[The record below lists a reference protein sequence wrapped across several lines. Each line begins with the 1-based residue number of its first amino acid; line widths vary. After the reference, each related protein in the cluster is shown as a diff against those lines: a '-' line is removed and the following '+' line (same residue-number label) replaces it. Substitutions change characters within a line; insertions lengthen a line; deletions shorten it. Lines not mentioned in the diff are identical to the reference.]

1 MQNPLMHAELNLTS
15 DPCCLRLQ
23 PVLECA
29 VQRGMVYNKVNPI
42 FHHWRVED
50 QKFGLTFQ
58 SPADATS
65 FEKGLQAVLDKL
77 DRGSDSP
84 SLSTPEEV
92 DPEDSDQVYPTVTQ
106 CIYLTAAFKPKTH
119 IYICPEPPPDLHEMV
134 RSCLER
140 LTVTVFSSRQWKT
153 RTAVAVTMLGSPN
166 SVLEGRPPA
175 CFSSLLGLTL
185 LNQMGLLSRGRP
197 RTRWRDDVSRLAW
210 ERLGIPPRSWW
221 KWLGRGKSGPPF

>member
-1 MQNPLMHAELNLTS
+1 MEGDVRVRAVVMTRDDSSGGWVLLGGGGLSHVVICKGRSLDGRRRREYIIRGER
-15 DPCCLRLQ
+15 LRDRA

-92 DPEDSDQVYPTVTQ
+92 DPEDSDQVMSQ
-106 CIYLTAAFKPKTH
+106 SEAAALTHVSPDPPSPK
-119 IYICPEPPPDLHEMV
+119 
-134 RSCLER
+134 
-140 LTVTVFSSRQWKT
+140 
-153 RTAVAVTMLGSPN
+153 
-166 SVLEGRPPA
+166 
-175 CFSSLLGLTL
+175 
-185 LNQMGLLSRGRP
+185 
-197 RTRWRDDVSRLAW
+197 
-210 ERLGIPPRSWW
+210 
-221 KWLGRGKSGPPF
+221 